1 MQSTSSPSSTS
12 RTNSTVSSSPGSGMT
27 SSGATSSNGEWNIS
41 VGDFTG
47 NILGEIIQ
55 RLPSV
60 DRDEGLEE
68 LAASEQWDQH
78 LHCPITELSDCSVY
92 KKMLAKIFLLKDMWR
107 HREPKVGHSG
117 MIRTGEREK

>member
-1 MQSTSSPSSTS
+1 MDHCAEYIFSLLHFEDQLNCLLVS
-12 RTNSTVSSSPGSGMT
+12 RLWNDFIGGHVFKRRVEYLGGCKYKFGQIIPTV
-27 SSGATSSNGEWNIS
+27 
-41 VGDFTG
+41 
-47 NILGEIIQ
+47 
-55 RLPSV
+55 SV

-68 LAASEQWDQH
+68 LAGREHWDKH

-117 MIRTGEREK
+117 MIRTGERKK